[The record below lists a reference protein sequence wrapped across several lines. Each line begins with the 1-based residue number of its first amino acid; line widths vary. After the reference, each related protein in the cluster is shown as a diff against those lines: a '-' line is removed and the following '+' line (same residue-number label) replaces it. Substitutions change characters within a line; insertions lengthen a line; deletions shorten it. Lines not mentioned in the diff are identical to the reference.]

1 MATHMK
7 QLVYFL
13 SLIMSISA
21 PAQSS
26 NLPIQVLKG
35 SDASKPVIMY
45 LSGDGG
51 WNKFSNSFM
60 SELNKHGYSI
70 IGLNSRSYFWKKKTP
85 KEAAENISTVVEGY
99 MKLWKSNS
107 FILIGYS
114 FGADVAPFIQTNFP
128 NTTLNNLRHTVLMSP
143 SDKTDFEVHVLGM
156 LGFSNSGESVP
167 DQINK
172 LSKPLTIIY
181 GSDEK
186 ELALKNKAKVIKLDG
201 GHHYDGHV
209 DELVKKITESF

>member
-1 MATHMK
+1 MK
-7 QLVYFL
+7 QLVFIL
-13 SLIMSISA
+13 SLIMSVRTL
-21 PAQSS
+21 AQSS

-85 KEAAENISTVVEGY
+85 KEAAENISTAVEGY

-114 FGADVAPFIQTNFP
+114 FGADVAPFIQTNFS
-128 NTTLNNLRHTVLMSP
+128 NAILNNLRHTVLMSP

-156 LGFSNSGESVP
+156 LGFTNSGESVP

-181 GSDEK
+181 RNDEK
-186 ELALKNKAKVIKLDG
+186 ELALKNKVKIIKLDG

-209 DELVKKITESF
+209 EELVKKITETF